1 MPHVS
6 LSKGMASSPKNKG
19 ISPTGNWTLSFFF
32 SFFFYF
38 CRANSTKSQH
48 NRLCCHAIANREK
61 SFCMTALIYKTTT
74 TAGKAYKEMDF
85 ESCNLCNL
93 FEISVLT
100 LIKGMIVSIMFFRT
114 REKREA
120 YLQSCS
126 TNVRATD
133 LVHNVNMYPHSRCW
147 SSTFPNM

>member
-1 MPHVS
+1 M
-6 LSKGMASSPKNKG
+6 SPWAREWLAPQRTKAF
-19 ISPTGNWTLSFFF
+19 PRLETELFLFSF
-32 SFFFYF
+32 FFFYF

-61 SFCMTALIYKTTT
+61 SFCMTALVYKTTT